1 MTHLKIKETLDLMN
15 TVQEQLLSLADD
27 IHLSIDPRDK
37 DSIKKGYEFL
47 SGYSE
52 QLTQFTE
59 SSNVL
64 EEQIKNFFG
73 INPETEDIVKIDSIR
88 NVTERERIIKE
99 LDKTKA
105 YSLDE
110 NFTFKRPYGFV
121 LGNTAIKGL
130 KTWKSLYVNLLST
143 LYESDKVKF
152 KKLTSEPKFVSN
164 RGNFYFHNDKSVF
177 RVYEKVA
184 GGFYAEVNLSAN
196 HIKNV
201 IIDLLV
207 YFKIE
212 VKSLKIY
219 LREDRDA

>member
-1 MTHLKIKETLDLMN
+1 MTHSKIKEILDLMN
-15 TVQEQLLSLADD
+15 TIQEQLLSLADD

-47 SGYSE
+47 SDYSE
-52 QLTQFTE
+52 QLSKFTE
-59 SSNVL
+59 SSNIL
-64 EEQIKNFFG
+64 EERIKNYFEV
-73 INPETEDIVKIDSIR
+73 NPETEDIVKIDSIR

-105 YSLDE
+105 YNLDE

-121 LGNTAIKGL
+121 LGNTAVKGL
-130 KTWKSLYVNLLST
+130 KTWKSLYVNLLNT
-143 LYESDKVKF
+143 LYDIDKVKY
-152 KKLTSEPKFVSN
+152 KKLTSEEKFVSN
-164 RGNFYFHNDKSVF
+164 RGNYYFHNDKNVF

-196 HIKNV
+196 HIRNV
-201 IIDLLV
+201 IIDLLE
-207 YFKIE
+207 YFKIG